1 MKAERIQTEIGK
13 IKSKMSDLQAR
24 LKDLERQ
31 KTENENTEIIAA
43 IRSAN
48 VSTPE
53 LIAFIQAF
61 KTRGTAAETLLEG
74 RGEQEREEQEEEDD
88 EEV

>member
-1 MKAERIQTEIGK
+1 MKAERIQTEIAK
-13 IKSKMSDLQAR
+13 IKTKMSDLQSR

-31 KTENENTEIIAA
+31 RKEIEDTEIIAA
-43 IRSAN
+43 IRSAE
-48 VSTPE
+48 VSTQE

-74 RGEQEREEQEEEDD
+74 RDAQEEDSD